1 MIEEKI
7 NIGKTDSLKRFKHWQ
22 DLSGKK
28 EEIQINNVT
37 NEKKT

>member
-28 EEIQINNVT
+28 GRDPNNVT